1 MNADEVLNLLKE
13 CHAMVWATRD
23 RMANTKWTAPNTADS
38 LRFAVTEAGEA
49 LKAQFLT
56 MATIKATEAMDA
68 MLREVGGFARND
80 NDKQHSVNAE
90 LADCAMMLLT
100 AMGET
105 FSIPP
110 SYLKF
115 PRTGLEE
122 IIWCV
127 SIAAYSFAATNCD
140 TGIAW
145 SNRGLIEILRY
156 PDLDLRT
163 ELSARLERIERK
175 HGQPW
180 NKAKVVTGE
189 CHQ

>member
-13 CHAMVWATRD
+13 CHAMVWATREKLAD
-23 RMANTKWTAPNTADS
+23 VWPTPDTLDS

-49 LKAQFLT
+49 
-56 MATIKATEAMDA
+56 MDA
-68 MLREVGGFARND
+68 WLRDKGGYARNT
-80 NDKQHSVNAE
+80 DKQHSVNAE
-90 LADCAMMLLT
+90 LADCAMMMLT